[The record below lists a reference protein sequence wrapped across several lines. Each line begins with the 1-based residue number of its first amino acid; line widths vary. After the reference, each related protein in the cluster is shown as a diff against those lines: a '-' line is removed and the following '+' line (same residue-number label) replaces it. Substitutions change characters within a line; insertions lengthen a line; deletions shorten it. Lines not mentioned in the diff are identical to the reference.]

1 MAGVTPGS
9 VCSALVFYFSDGWNG
24 ATGGL
29 TRASLGDGPQAR
41 VLRLICKP
49 SLFWGKKNTKTQKDD
64 ERRLFTLIIIIKN
77 PSGQCPFDSIQSVR

>member
-1 MAGVTPGS
+1 MAGVTPGCF
-9 VCSALVFYFSDGWNG
+9 CSALVFYFSDGWNG
-24 ATGGL
+24 ATGGF

-49 SLFWGKKNTKTQKDD
+49 SLFWGKKTKTQKDD